1 MKFLLMACLFPP
13 IRLWLT
19 GIMNHPIKIVPKPQ
33 FSKSNVQN
41 MTIFSQYLYKLISYY
56 SKEPTKRRGPS
67 KYKRWKVLKKK

>member
-41 MTIFSQYLYKLISYY
+41 MTIFSQYINLFY
-56 SKEPTKRRGPS
+56 KEPNKRRGPS
-67 KYKRWKVLKKK
+67 KYKGWKVLKKQ